1 MVGGRA
7 VEGGRD
13 DLTLHGALHVGD
25 LFRAFIDEHDHE
37 VHLGIVHSDRIGDV
51 LQRDR
56 LASFRRRDDQAALAL
71 ADRRNDVDQ
80 AADDAVRR
88 GLHTQALVGVQRREL
103 AEVRAILCLFH
114 A

>member
-1 MVGGRA
+1 MESEQHHHVLPQLHQALGAFDGELGDDGMVGGRA

-56 LASFRRRDDQAALAL
+56 LASFGGETIRPRWPLPIGETMSIRRR
-71 ADRRNDVDQ
+71 
-80 AADDAVRR
+80 
-88 GLHTQALVGVQRREL
+88 
-103 AEVRAILCLFH
+103 
-114 A
+114 